1 MSKNLVFM
9 MDIDLGGEGRYAS
22 SRRAAY
28 KYSIDSWKRWCEKN
42 DCKLFVLNDLIVE
55 KEKMAI
61 CWQRY
66 YLFDILEA
74 NEIEYDQVLMV
85 DADTI
90 VHPDCPNFFEMSEG
104 KLCGAYFDGSWDWVL
119 RSIENY
125 SKYAFD
131 NYMMP
136 WWEYFDCGFVL
147 VNKNHKQ
154 FFNDIVSYYF
164 TNQDTLIQLQE
175 TFHTGTDQTPV
186 NMLTHKHNIDLKLL
200 PYEFNMCDMDRKEI
214 LGDDLL
220 FTKIG
225 WIYQYNAIPNNKDN
239 QLTNYFMKKTYNH
252 FYGEL
257 NE

>member
-1 MSKNLVFM
+1 MKNLVFI
-9 MDIDLGGEGRYAS
+9 MDIDLGGEGRYAT

-28 KYSIDSWKRWCEKN
+28 KYSIDSWKKWCNKN
-42 DCKLFVLNDLIVE
+42 DCRLFVLNDLVLE

-66 YLFDILEA
+66 YLFDILDA
-74 NEIEYDQVLMV
+74 NEIEYDQVLMI

-90 VHPDCPNFFEMSEG
+90 VHPECPNVFEMSEG
-104 KLCGAYFDGSWDWVL
+104 KLCGAQFDGSWDWVL

-125 SKYAFD
+125 SKYIFD

-136 WWEYFDCGFVL
+136 WWEYFDCGFLL

-154 FFNDIVSYYF
+154 FFNDIINYYF
-164 TNQDTLIQLQE
+164 TYQDTFIQMQE
-175 TFHTGTDQTPV
+175 KFHTGTDQTPV
-186 NMLTHKHNIDLKLL
+186 NMLVHRNNIDLKLL
-200 PYEFNMCDMDRKEI
+200 PYEFNMNDMARKEI

-239 QLTNYFMKKTYNH
+239 QLTNHFMKKTYNH

>member
-1 MSKNLVFM
+1 M

-28 KYSIDSWKRWCEKN
+28 KYSIDSWKKWCEKN
-42 DCKLFVLNDLIVE
+42 NCELFILNDLIVE

-66 YLFDILEA
+66 YLFDILDA
-74 NEIEYDQVLMV
+74 NEIEYNQVLMI

-90 VHPDCPNFFEMSEG
+90 IHPDTPNFFDMTDG
-104 KLCGAYFDGSWDWVL
+104 KLCGVQFDGSWDWVL

-136 WWEYFDCGFVL
+136 WWKYFDCGFVL
-147 VNKNHKQ
+147 INKKHKQ
-154 FFNDIVSYYF
+154 LFQDIVSFYF
-164 TNQDTLIQLQE
+164 KNQDTLVSLQE

-186 NMLTHKHNIDLKLL
+186 NMLVNKLKIDYKLL
-200 PYEFNMCDMDRKEI
+200 PYEFNMVDMARKEI
-214 LGDDLL
+214 LNEDLL

-225 WIYQYNAIPNNKDN
+225 WIYQYNAIPNNTDSKW
-239 QLTNYFMKKTYNH
+239 TNHYMKKTYEH

-257 NE
+257 ND

>member
-1 MSKNLVFM
+1 M

-42 DCKLFVLNDLIVE
+42 DCKLFVLNDLILE

-66 YLFDILEA
+66 YLFDILDA

-90 VHPDCPNFFEMSEG
+90 VHPECPNFFEMSEG

-200 PYEFNMCDMDRKEI
+200 PYEFNMCDMARKEI

-225 WIYQYNAIPNNKDN
+225 WIYQYNAIPNNTDN
-239 QLTNYFMKKTYNH
+239 QLTNYFMKKTYEH

>member
-1 MSKNLVFM
+1 MKNIVFIPKVKGT
-9 MDIDLGGEGRYAS
+9 DEKRLREVAYDLS
-22 SRRAAY
+22 V
-28 KYSIDSWKRWCEKN
+28 KSWGHWCKKN
-42 DCKLFVLNDLIVE
+42 DCELMVMEDLVHDYEEMKIT
-55 KEKMAI
+55 
-61 CWQRY
+61 WQRY
-66 YLFDILEA
+66 HVLEMLE
-74 NEIEYDQVLMV
+74 NSGIDYDQVCMV

-90 VHPDCPNFFEMSEG
+90 VHPECPNFFEMSEG

-125 SKYAFD
+125 SKYAFE

-136 WWEYFDCGFVL
+136 WYKYFDCGFVL

-154 FFNDIVSYYF
+154 FFNDIISYYF
-164 TNQDTLIQLQE
+164 TNQDMLIQLQE

-200 PYEFNMCDMDRKEI
+200 PYEFNMCDMARKEI

-225 WIYQYNAIPNNKDN
+225 WIYQYNAIPNNTDN
-239 QLTNYFMKKTYNH
+239 QLTNYFMKKTYEH